1 MAAELF
7 DKIYGRYYYVVRR
20 MLEAGARAPL
30 TRRDMDD
37 VCGAYSYRESALT
50 IVPKLTGGGWALFE
64 QREDKTYAPVLHHPD
79 RLKPPLTGL
88 QKSWLK
94 SLLADPRARLF
105 FTDSQLAEVEEALG
119 DTEALYDPE
128 DFHYFDRYL
137 DGDDYTS
144 ELYRKNFQAVLEA
157 LEQNRT
163 LKILYQ
169 GPKNGRSSFEAVPC
183 QLQYSSKDDKFRLV
197 CLRRSHGRFSRS
209 ILLNMARIQVCVP
222 GSGAV
227 PPEAAAL
234 RFSNSCKAAEP
245 VRLKI
250 SGERNSLERCM
261 LHFANYEKHTE
272 YDEEEK
278 AWICSIYYDMADE
291 TELLIEVLSFGPV
304 VWVLGPESF
313 LRQIRARVKRQHQLF
328 YEVTE

>member
-30 TRRDMDD
+30 TRRDMDA

-64 QREDKTYAPVLHHPD
+64 QREDKTYVPVLHHPD

-119 DTEALYDPE
+119 DTESLYDPL

-222 GSGAV
+222 GSGAM

-272 YDEEEK
+272 YDEDEK
-278 AWICSIYYDMADE
+278 AWICSLYYDMADE

-304 VWVLGPESF
+304 VRVLGPESF

>member
-30 TRRDMDD
+30 TRRDMDA

-50 IVPKLTGGGWALFE
+50 IVPKLTDGGWALFE

-79 RLKPPLTGL
+79 QLKPPLTGL

-94 SLLADPRARLF
+94 SLLADPRVRLF
-105 FTDSQLAEVEEALG
+105 FTDSQLAEVAEALG
-119 DTEALYDPE
+119 DAEALYDPG

-137 DGDDYTS
+137 DGDDYAS

-169 GPKNGRSSFEAVPC
+169 GPKNGRSSFEAAPC

-234 RFSNSCKAAEP
+234 RFSSSCKAVEP

-278 AWICSIYYDMADE
+278 AWICSISYDMADE

-304 VWVLGPESF
+304 VQVLGPESF

-328 YEVTE
+328 YEMTE

>member
-20 MLEAGARAPL
+20 MLEAGAAAPL
-30 TRRDMDD
+30 TRRDMDA
-37 VCGAYSYRESALT
+37 VCAAYSYRESNLT
-50 IVPKLTGGGWALFE
+50 IVPKLTGGSWALFE
-64 QREDKTYAPVLHHPD
+64 QREDGTYAPALHCPE
-79 RLKPPLTGL
+79 RLKPPLTVC
-88 QKSWLK
+88 QKAWLK
-94 SLLADPRARLF
+94 SILGDPRICLF
-105 FTDSQLAEVEEALG
+105 LTDSQLDRMRESLR
-119 DTEALYDPE
+119 DIEALYDPG
-128 DFHYFDRYL
+128 DFRYFDRYL

-144 ELYRKNFQAVLEA
+144 QLYRKNFHTVLEA

-163 LKILYQ
+163 LKVIYQ
-169 GPKNGRSSFEAVPC
+169 GPKNGRSSFDVAPC
-183 QLQYSSKDDKFRLV
+183 QLQYSSKDDKFRLI
-197 CLRRSHGRFSRS
+197 CLRRSHGHFSRS
-209 ILLNMARIQVCVP
+209 ILLNMARIQVCVL
-222 GSGAV
+222 GSGTV

-234 RFSNSCKAAEP
+234 RFTSSCKAPEP

-304 VWVLGPESF
+304 VRVLGPESF

>member
-1 MAAELF
+1 MASELF

-20 MLEAGARAPL
+20 MLEAGARSPL
-30 TRRDMDD
+30 TRRDMDA
-37 VCGAYSYRESALT
+37 VCAAYSYRESNLT

-64 QREDKTYAPVLHHPD
+64 QREGGSWVPLLHHPD
-79 RLKPPLTGL
+79 RVKPPLTVC

-94 SLLADPRARLF
+94 AVLADPRICLF
-105 FTDSQLAEVEEALG
+105 LTDSQLDEMKAALE
-119 DTEALYDPE
+119 DVDPLYHPE
-128 DFHYFDRYL
+128 DFRYFDRYL
-137 DGDDYTS
+137 DGDDYAS
-144 ELYRKNFQAVLEA
+144 ALYRKNFHTVLEA

-163 LKILYQ
+163 LKVIYQ
-169 GPKNGRSSFEAVPC
+169 GPKNGRSAFEVAPC
-183 QLQYSSKDDKFRLV
+183 QLQYSSKDDKFRLI

-209 ILLNMARIQVCVP
+209 ILLNMARIQVCAP
-222 GSGAV
+222 GGGAV
-227 PPEAAAL
+227 PPEAAKL
-234 RFSNSCKAAEP
+234 RFTSSVKAPEP

-304 VWVLGPESF
+304 VQVLGPEPF
-313 LRQIRARVKRQHQLF
+313 LRQIRDRVRRQHHLF